1 MAEVEG
7 ADNDEA
13 LLEVITQRILKDNPK
28 LKLGDKLTSQVCFS
42 LNEGAIVDGSASG
55 VNYEEVKI
63 VKARISVIPDTGRLY
78 NKNFEGKYLHPYKCV
93 PVPMV
98 RGGTETETTIVY
110 SYGLSE

>member
-28 LKLGDKLTSQVCFS
+28 LKLGEKLIAPTCFS
-42 LNEGAIVDGSASG
+42 SGEGVIVEHTTD
-55 VNYEEVKI
+55 KFI
-63 VKARISVIPDTGRLY
+63 KARMSTIPETGRLY
-78 NKNFEGKYLHPYKCV
+78 NKSFEGKYLHPYKCI

-98 RGGTETETTIVY
+98 KGGTETETTILY
-110 SYGLSE
+110 SYGVSE